1 MRAAIDAERR
11 RVEHEFL
18 RDQILVDD
26 LTGLGNRR
34 AYTAYLERI
43 RRSVAGA
50 KLRAPRPGRDRR
62 RRLPR
67 APELVIM
74 MIDVDHFKAVN
85 DSFGHDAGDEVLRR
99 IGTLL
104 AAQVRGADLAARL
117 GGDEFVVIM
126 PQDSAGVGESRAEAI
141 VRAVREHP
149 WDEVAPG
156 MSISVSLGLYR
167 GPASDLAH
175 LPAEADR
182 QLYVAKREGRGRVA
196 QAVAES
202 P

>member
-50 KLRAPRPGRDRR
+50 KPRAPRPGRDRR

-99 IGTLL
+99 IGALL
-104 AAQVRGADLAARL
+104 AAQVRSADLAARL

-126 PQDSAGVGESRAEAI
+126 PQDREGVGETRAAAI
-141 VRAVREHP
+141 VQAVRDHP

-156 MSISVSLGLYR
+156 MRISVSLGLHR

-196 QAVAES
+196 QTAAE
-202 P
+202 PE